1 MRAIVQRVTQASVAV
16 EGTEVGFCGRGL
28 LILLGVGPTDTPEMA
43 EKLWAKIRKLR
54 IFADETGK
62 FNLNLTQVD
71 GEVLVVSQF
80 TLYANCRKG
89 NRPSF
94 TEAAPPELANKLY
107 EHFCACAEADGIH
120 VGRGVFGAN
129 MQVSLVND
137 GPVTIALDTDELFSP
152 RRS

>member
-1 MRAIVQRVTQASVAV
+1 MRAIVQRVAQASVEV

-28 LILLGVGPTDTPEMA
+28 LILLGVGPADTPEVA

-62 FNLNLTQVD
+62 FNLNLEQVE

-94 TEAAPPELANKLY
+94 TEAAPPDLANKLY
-107 EHFCACAEADGIH
+107 EHFCSCAESDDIR

-129 MQVSLVND
+129 MRVSLVND
-137 GPVTIALDTDELFSP
+137 GPVTIALDTDELLAP